1 MNNHSSNSFLVKD
14 DVVYDFLFIGLG
26 AGNSLLLLS
35 LLKHG
40 LLHGKKIAVIEPSQ
54 KNNNDK
60 TYCFWSEK
68 NHSIVEDLHPI
79 ISHKYDYIKASQS
92 SVQDINHSP
101 YYYIRSLDL
110 YQYMLQKTKEANI
123 GIFREAVLNIHSAGN
138 THKVQTKE
146 NAYTARCIFDSSV
159 KSFPESQEKEISIHQ
174 SFYGLHIKCEKKAFE
189 AQEFSMMDFDVDQD
203 QFTQFIYKLPFNE
216 HEALIELTRFGSEKI
231 DITYAKDIL
240 EKTIQQ
246 KYGNFEI
253 VADETGCIPMTT
265 RQFLASE
272 TAGIIYTGAS
282 ANLIKPSTG
291 YAFKS
296 MYLFA
301 EQLAQKIKEGGL
313 TSLHVNSAPKNSR
326 FRFYD
331 RLLLIILLYWPS
343 QGKRIFTQLFNK
355 QSIQTLFFFLDERTN
370 LVQEVNIFASL
381 PIFPFLR
388 ALVVYLKGKNML
400 RYLIAILTVVTFLF
414 IHHFQPQ
421 LGEYYSY
428 LILVLGLFIIGIP
441 HGALDHLL
449 LKTKSESIF
458 RFVGQYLFIIAL
470 YLICWKLNSLLS
482 LLVFLLFSSFH
493 FGESEWEEPGLKKT
507 NKNSKTLSFLTGA
520 NLLICIIFTHVN
532 ESITILNELFLF
544 PAIFTNKLVYLS
556 PYISIVGFLFFAYR
570 IILKK
575 ETSLTGLAFLLLLG
589 TQVPLALAFGL
600 YFIFQ
605 HSFNAW
611 EHMKSGLGLS
621 SSSMFKKALPFTI
634 GAFVLFAFILQMNK
648 MSFLNEQVLFANF
661 FVFLACISLPHIVL
675 MHYFYK
681 RDLSRQKG

>member
-1 MNNHSSNSFLVKD
+1 MNQHSSHSFHVKD

-35 LLKHG
+35 LLKHH
-40 LLHGKKIAVIEPSQ
+40 LLQGKKIAVIEPSQ
-54 KNNNDK
+54 KSNNDK
-60 TYCFWSEK
+60 TYCFWSEP
-68 NHSIVEDLHPI
+68 NHSMVNDLQPI
-79 ISHKYDYIKASQS
+79 ISHKYESIKASES
-92 SVQDINHSP
+92 SVQDIKQSP

-110 YQYMLQKTKEANI
+110 YGYMLQKTVEADI
-123 GIFREAVLNIHSAGN
+123 VIFREEVINIQSADN
-138 THKVQTKE
+138 LHQVQTNKSSYKA
-146 NAYTARCIFDSSV
+146 NCIFDSSL
-159 KSFPESQEKEISIHQ
+159 KSFPETQEKEISIHQ

-203 QFTQFIYKLPFNE
+203 KFTQFIYKLPFNE
-216 HEALIELTRFGSEKI
+216 YEALIELTRFGSEII
-231 DITYAKDIL
+231 DITYAKNVL

-246 KYGNFEI
+246 QYGNFEI

-272 TAGIIYTGAS
+272 TAGIIHSGAG

-301 EQLAQKIKEGGL
+301 EQAAQKMKEGAVS
-313 TSLHVNSAPKNSR
+313 TLHKNSTPKNSR

-331 RLLLIILLYWPS
+331 RLLLIILLNWPS

-355 QSIQTLFFFLDERTN
+355 HSIQTLFAFLDEKTT
-370 LVQEVNIFASL
+370 LVQEVKIFASL
-381 PIFPFLR
+381 PIFPFIK
-388 ALVVYLKGKNML
+388 ALFVYLKDNNML

-414 IHHFQPQ
+414 FHQFEPQ
-421 LGEYYSY
+421 LGEYFSY
-428 LILVLGLFIIGIP
+428 LILALGLFIIGIP

-449 LKTKSESIF
+449 LKTKSESIL

-470 YLICWKLNSLLS
+470 YLICWKLNSVFS

-520 NLLICIIFTHVN
+520 NLLMCIIFTHIN
-532 ESITILNELFLF
+532 ESIAIVNELVLL
-544 PAIFTNKLVYLS
+544 PPLHLNNWVYLA
-556 PYISIVGFLFFAYR
+556 PYISMVGFLFFAYR
-570 IILKK
+570 IFLKK
-575 ETSLTGLAFLLLLG
+575 ETSHIGLVFLLLLG
-589 TQVPLALAFGL
+589 TQVNLALAFGL

-611 EHMKSGLGLS
+611 EHMKSRLGLS
-621 SSSMFKKALPFTI
+621 STSMFKKALPFTI
-634 GAFVLFAFILQMNK
+634 GAFVLLLFILQMNK
-648 MSFLNEQVLFANF
+648 INFLHEHALFANF

-675 MHYFYK
+675 MHSFYK
-681 RDLSRQKG
+681 KDLSRQKG